1 MTERQDYLRPVRIG
15 SGEDRIS
22 RKLSAEIELSLVR
35 LGLLARVFGRVK
47 SSASLEEKFDRAP
60 LPYSADG
67 KRLQDLFGVRIA
79 LYFADDLEIAQ
90 TILKQNYEFD
100 SESISPSSNDSFG
113 PNRCNLVFKL
123 PSDFAAQCIAIK
135 GDRRIDDTFEVQ
147 FRTVLSEGWHEVEHD
162 LRYKRKGD
170 WGNHKDL
177 DRSLN
182 GVMATLETCDWTM
195 MQIFSE
201 LSWRSF
207 KERNVSAMLN
217 SKFRLRLSGQPITG
231 TSTHRFLLDN
241 EPVLRALFRV
251 DRSAL
256 LNRLLRVRGELPLNE
271 LNIVLF
277 ANRVFQLSSD
287 LHQFEP
293 PPLQQLF
300 EREFADSQ

>member
-1 MTERQDYLRPVRIG
+1 MIEREDHPRPVRVG
-15 SGEDRIS
+15 TGEDRIS
-22 RKLSAEIELSLVR
+22 RRLSADIELSLVR
-35 LGLLARVFGRVK
+35 IGLLARVFGRVK
-47 SSASLEEKFDRAP
+47 SSASLEAKFARAQQ
-60 LPYSADG
+60 PYSADG

-90 TILKQNYEFD
+90 TILKQNYKFD

-123 PSDFAAQCIAIK
+123 PGDLADQCTAIR
-135 GDRRIDDTFEVQ
+135 DDLRIDDTFEVQ

-162 LRYKRKGD
+162 LRYKRKAD

-207 KERNVSAMLN
+207 KEQNVSAMLN
-217 SKFRLRLSGQPITG
+217 SKFRLRLSGPSITE
-231 TSTHRFLLDN
+231 TPAHKFLLEN
-241 EPVLRALFRV
+241 EAVLRALFRV

-256 LNRLLRVRGELPLNE
+256 LNRLLRLRGELPLNE

-277 ANRVFQLSSD
+277 ANRVFQLSAD
-287 LHQFEP
+287 LQQLEP
-293 PPLQQLF
+293 PPLKQLF
-300 EREFADSQ
+300 ERDLEDAQ